1 MLDQLLTPALLTST
15 TLAIACAVLSVF
27 VVLRRWSFIGEGIS
41 HSSFGGAGTA
51 WMLGLLFPALE
62 QSRVPYVA
70 LLVVAFSFTTAM
82 VIGAITRQQQVNP
95 DAAIG
100 IFLVSSLAWGFLA
113 QGIYFHLRHAV
124 PAGWDTFLFGDIEHL
139 DRRFAVAVAVLSAA
153 VICIVWVLGK
163 ELLYCAFDADM
174 AETSGVRSGVI
185 HYLLLGLLAMV
196 IVVGVQV
203 AGSVL
208 IPAMLIL
215 PGTIAL
221 LLTQKLQHVFVL
233 AIGVGLLGALGGLLS
248 HQHWIFV
255 PIGPAIVLT
264 LFVLFVS
271 AWVYRWIAKRPS
283 ASM

>member
-1 MLDQLLTPALLTST
+1 MINQLLTPSLLTT
-15 TLAIACAVLSVF
+15 ATLAIACAVLSVF

-41 HSSFGGAGTA
+41 HSTFGGAGTA
-51 WMLGLLFPALE
+51 WMLGLAFPAME

-70 LLVVAFSFTTAM
+70 MLVMVFSFTTAM
-82 VIGAITRQQQVNP
+82 VIGAITRRQRVHP

-113 QGIYFHLRHAV
+113 QGIYFHQRHAT

-139 DRRFAVAVAVLSAA
+139 DRRFAIAVAVLSAA
-153 VICIVWVLGK
+153 VVTIVCLLGK
-163 ELLYCAFDADM
+163 EMIYCAFDAEM
-174 AETSGVRSGVI
+174 AETSGVRAGVI
-185 HYLLLGLLAMV
+185 HYLLLALLAIV

-215 PGTIAL
+215 PGTVAL
-221 LLTQKLQHVFVL
+221 QLSKKLRDVFIL
-233 AIGVGLLGALGGLLS
+233 AIGVGLIGALGGLLC
-248 HQHWIFV
+248 HRQWNYV

-264 LFVLFVS
+264 LFAIFLLTWMTRRLV
-271 AWVYRWIAKRPS
+271 
-283 ASM
+283 